1 LALDSIDFEQKP
13 TAVVGEEEEKVQG
26 QTSTLP
32 ERAQMQ
38 ARWLT
43 EQVQMC
49 KKIVPEE
56 VAAVVSGKLRVLA
69 LEKALEQE

>member
-1 LALDSIDFEQKP
+1 M
-13 TAVVGEEEEKVQG
+13 VGEEEEKVQG
-26 QTSTLP
+26 QTPALP
-32 ERAQMQ
+32 ERAQML

-49 KKIVPEE
+49 KKIVPVV